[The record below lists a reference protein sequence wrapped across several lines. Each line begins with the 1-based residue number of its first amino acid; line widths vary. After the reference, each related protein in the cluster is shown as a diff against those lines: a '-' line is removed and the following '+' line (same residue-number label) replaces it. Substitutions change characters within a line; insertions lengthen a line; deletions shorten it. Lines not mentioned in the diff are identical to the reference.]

1 MKRSQASSTSK
12 VIAASTILLDSE
24 DRDAGMVAPGAAALC
39 RVFLSANAADRLLAR
54 SASHPWTRRFW
65 RALERMTLPGIIH
78 HYWRRKR
85 WIEDHCRRAIADGG
99 GQVVILGAGFDT
111 LGIRLSREFASV
123 EVIEMDHPAT
133 QSAKQR
139 ALSLSEVALPENLR
153 FECLDLAEEE
163 FPASLFEKAP
173 TVFILEGLLMY
184 LPERAVGDLFD
195 AIGKLP
201 GGKTKV
207 IFSFMSKW
215 PDGSSGFRPHSRL
228 IHGWLA
234 MRGEPFTWSIEPER
248 IDGFLAA
255 HGFKLIEILPGSG
268 LEGENLVIGG

>member
-1 MKRSQASSTSK
+1 MKRSQASSTAK

-24 DRDAGMVAPGAAALC
+24 DRDAEMVAPGAAALC

-54 SASHPWTRRFW
+54 SASHRWTRRFW

-85 WIEDHCRRAIADGG
+85 WIEARCRAAIADGYNR
-99 GQVVILGAGFDT
+99 VIILGAGFDT
-111 LGIRLSREFASV
+111 LGIRLAREFAAV

-139 ALSLSEVALPENLR
+139 ALLLNGVPLPENLR
-153 FECLDLAEEE
+153 FACLNLAEEE
-163 FPASLFEKAP
+163 FPAHRFEEAP

-184 LPERAVGDLFD
+184 LPERAVGNLFD
-195 AIGKLP
+195 AMGKLP

-234 MRGEPFTWSIEPER
+234 LRGEPFTWSIAPER
-248 IDGFLAA
+248 IEGFLAT
-255 HGFKLIEILPGSG
+255 HGFQLIENLPGSG